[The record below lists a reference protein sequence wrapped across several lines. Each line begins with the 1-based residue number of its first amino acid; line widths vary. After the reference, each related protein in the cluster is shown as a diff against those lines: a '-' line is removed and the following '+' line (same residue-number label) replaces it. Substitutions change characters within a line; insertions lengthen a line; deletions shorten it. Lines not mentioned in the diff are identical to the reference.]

1 MAKEEIL
8 REYEKSQVMKKNDCS
23 HNEFLMTGLSFVD
36 NDDFTK
42 IINKNKEIIKKT
54 VVDIEESFKEGKAIE
69 TRLKLGEEIRQKAKS
84 ELGQR
89 RRKIAEVKEKQK
101 QNYENLKIL
110 QEKSTRNYYRIH
122 TALSSPRKIISRTR
136 LMTSPQ
142 AHSRECSFTEFEIS
156 DRILKYEEKMNKSK
170 LLHELVIRNKKQ
182 AASKLLER
190 NEKFSKTIETNK
202 EFEVVERI
210 SKLISKN
217 KTAGNRR
224 YLILKKQEE
233 NREKMREK
241 HDERKQRAQ
250 TKIREREIFD
260 KEKVKAIEKRMKIS
274 SGLLE
279 KKQINWNK
287 ELELRNEMQRLKD
300 EEAMLNAER
309 KRRIMYNLYRKYRR
323 DLVLEKQISDS
334 QRIQAIKKNKEDG
347 IKKKMDI
354 AILSM
359 KEKEKLKQI
368 LETIKKTP
376 VEKILTA
383 KSKKVE
389 IEKIEEF

>member
-1 MAKEEIL
+1 
-8 REYEKSQVMKKNDCS
+8 
-23 HNEFLMTGLSFVD
+23 
-36 NDDFTK
+36 
-42 IINKNKEIIKKT
+42 
-54 VVDIEESFKEGKAIE
+54 
-69 TRLKLGEEIRQKAKS
+69 
-84 ELGQR
+84 
-89 RRKIAEVKEKQK
+89 
-101 QNYENLKIL
+101 
-110 QEKSTRNYYRIH
+110 
-122 TALSSPRKIISRTR
+122 
-136 LMTSPQ
+136 
-142 AHSRECSFTEFEIS
+142 
-156 DRILKYEEKMNKSK
+156 
-170 LLHELVIRNKKQ
+170 
-182 AASKLLER
+182 
-190 NEKFSKTIETNK
+190 
-202 EFEVVERI
+202 
-210 SKLISKN
+210 
-217 KTAGNRR
+217 
-224 YLILKKQEE
+224 
-233 NREKMREK
+233 MREK